1 MQKLKYI
8 LLFILLTG
16 LFVLCSLHTAA
27 TDTTNTA
34 KVTLQPQISTLGA
47 GVELTDIAPKAPI
60 VPEVPDILKRIGFC
74 ESGNNQFRP
83 DGSLKV
89 SRTNDV
95 GKYQINLSA
104 HADQAKK
111 MGYDLTTEYGNTMF
125 ALWLYNTEGTNP
137 WNASK
142 HCWVNSQQ

>member
-27 TDTTNTA
+27 NTSQSP
-34 KVTLQPQISTLGA
+34 KVTPQPQISSLGA
-47 GVELTDIAPKAPI
+47 GVELSDIDTKTPAL
-60 VPEVPDILKRIGFC
+60 PEVPDILKRIGFC

-89 SRTNDV
+89 SYTNDV

-111 MGYDLTTEYGNTMF
+111 MGYDLNTEYGNTLF
-125 ALWLYNTEGTNP
+125 ALWLYNIQGTSP

-142 HCWVNSQQ
+142 HCWGNSQP